1 MNKHKTSML
10 ILISAILAIII
21 YVSYGMLNTGKK
33 EQYHTVSVLLDS
45 SSADQWN
52 ALREGLEQGA
62 QDHHIHLNIVS
73 AGELLSLKEECTL
86 ISRELEGDTEGLIVE
101 LCWEDSSELFEQSIG
116 SKPVVLVKDNLQ
128 KGNLYSAV
136 VPDPQ
141 QLGQVLGDA
150 VKDSQDNSGTR
161 VGILAGKENKGAQ
174 KMRIQGIQKAFE
186 DTDYTIEWIFYD
198 DDPVYQGNLPKKIED
213 HPVDILA
220 ALNDETTEL
229 AVDCLLEHTDL
240 QLNLYG
246 EARSEKAVY
255 YLDKGLIET
264 LIVSNDFYMGY
275 RSVELMAQKLN
286 YHVSDIQQDF
296 VEIFSISQNNMHDP
310 DIEKILFPTI
320 R

>member
-1 MNKHKTSML
+1 MNKHKTYML
-10 ILISAILAIII
+10 ILISVILSIII

-33 EQYHTVSVLLDS
+33 ERYHTVSVILDS

-73 AGELLSLKEECTL
+73 VGELLNLQEECAL

-101 LCWEDSSELFEQSIG
+101 LCWEDSAELFEQAIG

-128 KGNLYSAV
+128 KGNVYSAV

-141 QLGQVLGDA
+141 QLGQALGDA
-150 VKDSQDNSGTR
+150 VKNSQNNGTR

-186 DTDYTIEWIFYD
+186 DTEYTIEWIFYD
-198 DDPVYQGNLPKKIED
+198 DDPVYQGDLQKKLED

-220 ALNDETTEL
+220 ALDDETTEL

-240 QLNLYG
+240 SLNLYG

-286 YHVSDIQQDF
+286 YHVSDIQQDS
-296 VEIFSISQNNMHDP
+296 VEIFSISKNNMHDQ